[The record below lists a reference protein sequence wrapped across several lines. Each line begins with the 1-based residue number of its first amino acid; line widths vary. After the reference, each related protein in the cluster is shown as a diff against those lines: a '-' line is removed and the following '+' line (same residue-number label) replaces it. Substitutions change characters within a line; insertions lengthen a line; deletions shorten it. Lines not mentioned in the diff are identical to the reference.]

1 MPEQFH
7 KWIQHVFG
15 KKASGRMPTKK
26 LWNYTIEVKEGF
38 LLRKKKAY
46 SLLRE
51 ERGEIHKFIEEQLGK
66 GYIS

>member
-46 SLLRE
+46 SLSRE